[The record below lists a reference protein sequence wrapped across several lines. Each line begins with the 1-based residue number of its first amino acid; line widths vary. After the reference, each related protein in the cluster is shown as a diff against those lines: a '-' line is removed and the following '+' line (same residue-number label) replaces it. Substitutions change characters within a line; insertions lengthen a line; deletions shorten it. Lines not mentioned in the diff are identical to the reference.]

1 MEIKKAKRVAKPN
14 HMLIP
19 TTIFP
24 MNDEGMEEF
33 NKVYFECLKK
43 YPRKIKF
50 TAKGYISSSTIFP
63 AMGIQFTNTCL
74 EMTVI
79 GRDEMYRVQFRTE
92 PERRDKKVMSGRT
105 AFRKFCQIAD
115 KYGINMKDY
124 AIKNGK
130 DIKATIQQPP
140 IYLDYSNDR
149 PSLYFDHV
157 HHIDFHSS
165 YASGLMRCFPEFKPM
180 LVNIYEKRK
189 EDPYLK
195 AVLNYSIGFMQST
208 RCGCKYAHLAKAAIE
223 DNNKRVLELSRRL
236 KSKGAE
242 VLCYN
247 TDGLWFRGLN
257 DYHDDMEGPGLGQ
270 WHYDHRDC
278 RWRAKSAGAYEYIED
293 GVYYPV
299 VRGRTNLDHIKD
311 RSEWVW
317 GDIFRADCKIIKYTF
332 NERDGLIK
340 IYEEA

>member
-1 MEIKKAKRVAKPN
+1 MEIKKAKMTGYPN
-14 HMLIP
+14 HSLIP
-19 TTIFP
+19 VTIFP

-33 NKVYFECLKK
+33 NKLYFECLKK
-43 YPRKIKF
+43 YTRRIEF
-50 TAKGYISSSTIFP
+50 TPKGYISKRQLIP
-63 AMGIQFTNTCL
+63 AMSVVCTKTCAEL
-74 EMTVI
+74 TVLD
-79 GRDEMYRVQFRTE
+79 DEMYRVQFRTE

-130 DIKATIQQPP
+130 EIKETIHQPLIMLNYP
-140 IYLDYSNDR
+140 NLR
-149 PSLYFDHV
+149 PSYYWDHV
-157 HHIDFHSS
+157 HHVDFHSS

-236 KSKGAE
+236 ERAGATI
-242 VLCYN
+242 LCYN
-247 TDGLWFRGLN
+247 TDGLWFYGLD

-293 GVYYPV
+293 DVYYPV

-317 GDIFRADCKIIKYTF
+317 GDIFRADCKIIKYSF

-340 IYEEA
+340 IYEET

>member
-1 MEIKKAKRVAKPN
+1 MDIKKAKMNGYPN
-14 HMLIP
+14 HSLIP
-19 TTIFP
+19 VTIFP
-24 MNDEGMEEF
+24 MNDEGMEAF
-33 NKVYFECLKK
+33 NKLYFECLKK
-43 YPRKIKF
+43 YPRKIHF
-50 TAKGYISSSTIFP
+50 TPKGYIPKRQLLP
-63 AMGIQFTNTCL
+63 AMSVVCTKTCAEL
-74 EMTVI
+74 TVLD
-79 GRDEMYRVQFRTE
+79 DEIFRVQFRTE

-130 DIKATIQQPP
+130 EIKETIHQPLILLNYP
-140 IYLDYSNDR
+140 NLR
-149 PSLYFDHV
+149 PSFYWDHV

-223 DNNKRVLELSRRL
+223 DNNKRVLELSRKLREA
-236 KSKGAE
+236 GATI
-242 VLCYN
+242 LCYN
-247 TDGLWFRGLN
+247 TDGLWFFGLD

-278 RWRAKSAGAYEYIED
+278 RWRAKSAGCYEYIED

-317 GDIFRADCKIIKYTF
+317 GDIFRADCKIIKYSF

-340 IYEEA
+340 IYEET

>member
-1 MEIKKAKRVAKPN
+1 MEIKKAKMTGYPN
-14 HMLIP
+14 HALIP
-19 TTIFP
+19 VTIFP
-24 MNDEGMEEF
+24 MNDEGMEAF
-33 NKVYFECLKK
+33 NKLYFACLKK
-43 YPRKIKF
+43 YPRRIEF
-50 TAKGYISSSTIFP
+50 TPKGYISKRQLVP
-63 AMGIQFTNTCL
+63 AMSVVCTKTCAEL
-74 EMTVI
+74 TVLDKEMF
-79 GRDEMYRVQFRTE
+79 RVQFRTE
-92 PERRDKKVMSGRT
+92 PERRDKKVMGGRT

-130 DIKATIQQPP
+130 EIKKTIHPP
-140 IYLDYSNDR
+140 FIMLGYDNR
-149 PSLYFDHV
+149 HPSYYWDHV

-165 YASGLMRCFPEFKPM
+165 YASGLMRCYPEFAPM
-180 LVNIYEKRK
+180 LVNLYEKRK

-223 DNNKRVLELSRRL
+223 DNNKRVIELSRRL
-236 KSKGAE
+236 EQAGATI
-242 VLCYN
+242 LCYN
-247 TDGLWFRGLN
+247 TDGIWFYGID

-340 IYEEA
+340 IYEET